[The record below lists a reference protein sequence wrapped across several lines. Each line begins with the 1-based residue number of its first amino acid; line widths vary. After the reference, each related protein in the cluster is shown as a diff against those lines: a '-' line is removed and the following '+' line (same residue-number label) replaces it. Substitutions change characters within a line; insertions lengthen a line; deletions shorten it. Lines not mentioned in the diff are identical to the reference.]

1 MKLVFKYKHYDNMYS
16 KGYTKICISYK
27 EINEVSIVTEKKFLD
42 EIFLSSYLDDL
53 YLRMSK
59 WVLEKLKNKNINND
73 DISSQGWE
81 AFIENDQVLITYI
94 FNNEKDPV
102 AIINREEII
111 YALEKWK
118 KFLEKEITDPSY
130 KEIID
135 TDDLY
140 KK

>member
-53 YLRMSK
+53 DLRMSK
-59 WVLEKLKNKNINND
+59 WVLEKLKNK
-73 DISSQGWE
+73 
-81 AFIENDQVLITYI
+81 
-94 FNNEKDPV
+94 
-102 AIINREEII
+102 IINREEII

>member
-1 MKLVFKYKHYDNMYS
+1 MYS

-53 YLRMSK
+53 DLRMSK